1 MATLIL
7 VFKRIGVEDKPKCG
21 TFYSHSNAETVTVS
35 YIDDNL
41 FRSIYT
47 TVISDMQIFSKRCR
61 LDYLYK
67 SQSII
72 LTFQSIT
79 P

>member
-1 MATLIL
+1 MTTLVL
-7 VFKRIGVEDKPKCG
+7 VFKKIGVEDKPKCD
-21 TFYSHSNAETVTVS
+21 TFYSHSNVETVNVS

-47 TVISDMQIFSKRCR
+47 TVISDIQISSKRCR

-67 SQSII
+67 S
-72 LTFQSIT
+72 
-79 P
+79 

>member
-1 MATLIL
+1 MTTLVL
-7 VFKRIGVEDKPKCG
+7 VFKRIGVEDKPKWD
-21 TFYSHSNAETVTVS
+21 TFYSHSNAEIVSVS

-47 TVISDMQIFSKRCR
+47 TVISDMQIFSNRCR

-67 SQSII
+67 S
-72 LTFQSIT
+72 
-79 P
+79 